1 MELQQS
7 IYSVK
12 VPTRYNYNLL
22 ACLAASAAKPAV
34 SAGKGTCTGNFEI
47 TPFPVPF

>member
-12 VPTRYNYNLL
+12 VPTRYNLL

>member
-22 ACLAASAAKPAV
+22 ACLAASAA